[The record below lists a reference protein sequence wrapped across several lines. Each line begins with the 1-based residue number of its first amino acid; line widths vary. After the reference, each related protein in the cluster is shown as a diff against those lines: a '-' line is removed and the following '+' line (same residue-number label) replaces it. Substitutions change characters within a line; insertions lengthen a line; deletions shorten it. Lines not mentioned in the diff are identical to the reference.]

1 MLTKQETENYLQ
13 LILSQLDEANI
24 KYNVIDSTD
33 YKNRPIKLIDL
44 TNKLDPVS
52 DEIELILDPVDAT
65 LGNQDVIDEFQVA
78 TDSADEG
85 VAKQI
90 FNLLIKDSAINYNY
104 DDNYIFINVTDL
116 NSEENLAIR
125 LVKEIVAIYDYI
137 KIRQIV
143 TSNDKD

>member
-24 KYNVIDSTD
+24 KYNVTDSTD
-33 YKNRPIKLIDL
+33 CKNRPIKLIDL

-52 DEIELILDPVDAT
+52 DEIELILDPADAT

-90 FNLLIKDSAINYNY
+90 FKLLIKDSAINYNY
-104 DDNYIFINVTDL
+104 DDDYIFINVTDL
-116 NSEENLAIR
+116 NSEDNLAIR
-125 LVKEIVAIYDYI
+125 LIKEIVAIYDYI
-137 KIRQIV
+137 KVRQIV

>member
-13 LILSQLDEANI
+13 LILSQLDKANI
-24 KYNVIDSTD
+24 KYNVNDSTD

-44 TNKLDPVS
+44 TNELDSVS
-52 DEIELILDPVDAT
+52 DEIELILDPADAT

-78 TDSADEG
+78 TDSADKG
-85 VAKQI
+85 IAKQI
-90 FNLLIKDSAINYNY
+90 FKLLIKDGAINYNY
-104 DDNYIFINVTDL
+104 DDDYVFINVTDL

-125 LVKEIVAIYDYI
+125 LVKEIIAIYDYI
-137 KIRQIV
+137 RVRRIV

>member
-24 KYNVIDSTD
+24 KYNVTDSTD
-33 YKNRPIKLIDL
+33 CKNRPIKLIDL
-44 TNKLDPVS
+44 TNELDPVS
-52 DEIELILDPVDAT
+52 DEIELILDPADAT

-104 DDNYIFINVTDL
+104 DDDYIFINVTDL

>member
-13 LILSQLDEANI
+13 LILSQLDKANI
-24 KYNVIDSTD
+24 KYNVTDSTD
-33 YKNRPIKLIDL
+33 YKKRPIKLIDL
-44 TNKLDPVS
+44 TNELDPVS

-90 FNLLIKDSAINYNY
+90 FKLLIKDSAINYNY
-104 DDNYIFINVTDL
+104 DDDYIFINVTDL

-143 TSNDKD
+143 TNNDKD

>member
-1 MLTKQETENYLQ
+1 MLTKQATENYLQ

-24 KYNVIDSTD
+24 KYNVTDSTD
-33 YKNRPIKLIDL
+33 YKNRSIKLIDL
-44 TNKLDPVS
+44 TNKLDSVR
-52 DEIELILDPVDAT
+52 DEIELILDPADAT

-78 TDSADEG
+78 TDSVDEG

-90 FNLLIKDSAINYNY
+90 FKLLIKDSAINYNY
-104 DDNYIFINVTDL
+104 DDDYIFINVTDL
-116 NSEENLAIR
+116 NSEENLAVR

-137 KIRQIV
+137 KIRRIV

>member
-52 DEIELILDPVDAT
+52 DEIELILDPADAT

-143 TSNDKD
+143 TNNDKD

>member
-24 KYNVIDSTD
+24 KYNVTDSTD

-44 TNKLDPVS
+44 TNELDPVS
-52 DEIELILDPVDAT
+52 DEIELILDPADAT

-78 TDSADEG
+78 TDSVDKG

-104 DDNYIFINVTDL
+104 DDDYIFINVTDL

-137 KIRQIV
+137 RVRQIV

>member
-13 LILSQLDEANI
+13 LILSQLDKANI
-24 KYNVIDSTD
+24 KYNVTDSTD
-33 YKNRPIKLIDL
+33 YKNRSIKLIDL
-44 TNKLDPVS
+44 TNKLDSVR
-52 DEIELILDPVDAT
+52 DEIELILDPADAT

-78 TDSADEG
+78 TDSADES

-90 FNLLIKDSAINYNY
+90 FKLLIKDSAINYNY
-104 DDNYIFINVTDL
+104 DDDYIFINVTDL

-125 LVKEIVAIYDYI
+125 LIKEIVAIYDYI

>member
-52 DEIELILDPVDAT
+52 DEIELILDPADAT

-90 FNLLIKDSAINYNY
+90 FKLLIKDSAINYNY
-104 DDNYIFINVTDL
+104 DDDYIFINVTDL
-116 NSEENLAIR
+116 NSEDNLAIR
-125 LVKEIVAIYDYI
+125 LIKEIVAIYDYI
-137 KIRQIV
+137 KVRQIV

>member
-1 MLTKQETENYLQ
+1 MLTKQATENYLQ

-24 KYNVIDSTD
+24 KYNVTDSTD
-33 YKNRPIKLIDL
+33 YKNRSIKLIDL
-44 TNKLDPVS
+44 TNKLDSVR
-52 DEIELILDPVDAT
+52 DEIELILDPADAT

-104 DDNYIFINVTDL
+104 DDDYIFINVTDL

-137 KIRQIV
+137 KIRRIV

>member
-24 KYNVIDSTD
+24 KYNVTDSSD
-33 YKNRPIKLIDL
+33 HKNRPIKLIDL
-44 TNKLDPVS
+44 TNELDPVS
-52 DEIELILDPVDAT
+52 DEIELILDPADAT

-78 TDSADEG
+78 TDSADES

-90 FNLLIKDSAINYNY
+90 FKLLIKDSAINYNY
-104 DDNYIFINVTDL
+104 DDDYIFINVTDL

-125 LVKEIVAIYDYI
+125 LIKEIVAIYDYI

>member
-52 DEIELILDPVDAT
+52 DEIELILDPADAT

-104 DDNYIFINVTDL
+104 DDDYIFINVTDL

-137 KIRQIV
+137 KVRQIV

>member
-1 MLTKQETENYLQ
+1 MLTKQATKNYLQ

-24 KYNVIDSTD
+24 KYNVTDSTD
-33 YKNRPIKLIDL
+33 YKNRSIKLIDL
-44 TNKLDPVS
+44 TNKLDSVR
-52 DEIELILDPVDAT
+52 DEIELILDPADAT

-78 TDSADEG
+78 TDSVDEG

-90 FNLLIKDSAINYNY
+90 FKLLIKDSAINYNY
-104 DDNYIFINVTDL
+104 DDDYIFINVTDL
-116 NSEENLAIR
+116 NSEENLAVR

-137 KIRQIV
+137 RIRHIV

>member
-13 LILSQLDEANI
+13 LILSQLDKANI
-24 KYNVIDSTD
+24 KYSVTDSAD

-44 TNKLDPVS
+44 TNELDPVS
-52 DEIELILDPVDAT
+52 DEIELILDPADAT

-90 FNLLIKDSAINYNY
+90 FKLLIKDSAINYNY
-104 DDNYIFINVTDL
+104 DDDYIFINVTDL

-137 KIRQIV
+137 RVRQIV

>member
-1 MLTKQETENYLQ
+1 MLTKQATENYLQ
-13 LILSQLDEANI
+13 LILSQLDKANI
-24 KYNVIDSTD
+24 KYNVTDSTD

-44 TNKLDPVS
+44 TNELDPVS
-52 DEIELILDPVDAT
+52 DEIELVLDPADAT

-90 FNLLIKDSAINYNY
+90 FKLLIKDSAINYNY
-104 DDNYIFINVTDL
+104 DDDYMFINVTDL

-143 TSNDKD
+143 TNNDKD

>member
-13 LILSQLDEANI
+13 LILSQLDKANI
-24 KYNVIDSTD
+24 KYNVTDSTD
-33 YKNRPIKLIDL
+33 YKKRPIKLIDL
-44 TNKLDPVS
+44 TNELDPVS
-52 DEIELILDPVDAT
+52 DEIELVLDPADAT

-90 FNLLIKDSAINYNY
+90 FKLLIKDRAINYNY
-104 DDNYIFINVTDL
+104 DDDYIFINITDL

-137 KIRQIV
+137 RIRQIV

>member
-52 DEIELILDPVDAT
+52 DEIELILDPADAT

-90 FNLLIKDSAINYNY
+90 FKLLIKDSAINYNY
-104 DDNYIFINVTDL
+104 DDDYIFINVTDL

-143 TSNDKD
+143 TNNDKA

>member
-13 LILSQLDEANI
+13 LILSQLDKANI
-24 KYNVIDSTD
+24 KYNVTDSTD
-33 YKNRPIKLIDL
+33 YKKRSIKLIDL
-44 TNKLDPVS
+44 TNELDPVS
-52 DEIELILDPVDAT
+52 DEIELILDPADAT

-90 FNLLIKDSAINYNY
+90 FKLLIKDSAINYNY
-104 DDNYIFINVTDL
+104 DDDYIFINVTDL

-137 KIRQIV
+137 RVRQIV

>member
-24 KYNVIDSTD
+24 KYNVTDSTD

-44 TNKLDPVS
+44 TNELDPVS
-52 DEIELILDPVDAT
+52 DEIELILDPADAT

-78 TDSADEG
+78 TDSTDEG

-90 FNLLIKDSAINYNY
+90 FKLLIKDSAINYNY
-104 DDNYIFINVTDL
+104 DDDYIFINVTDL

-143 TSNDKD
+143 TNNDKA

>member
-44 TNKLDPVS
+44 TNELDSVS
-52 DEIELILDPVDAT
+52 DEIELILDPADAT

-78 TDSADEG
+78 TDSVDEG

-90 FNLLIKDSAINYNY
+90 FKLLIKDSAINYNY
-104 DDNYIFINVTDL
+104 DDDYIFINVTDL
-116 NSEENLAIR
+116 NSEDNLAIR
-125 LVKEIVAIYDYI
+125 LIKKIVAIYDYI

-143 TSNDKD
+143 TNNDKA

>member
-24 KYNVIDSTD
+24 KYNVTDSTD
-33 YKNRPIKLIDL
+33 CKNRPIKLIDL
-44 TNKLDPVS
+44 TNELDPVS
-52 DEIELILDPVDAT
+52 DEIELILDPADAT

-90 FNLLIKDSAINYNY
+90 FKLLIKDSAINYNY
-104 DDNYIFINVTDL
+104 DDDYIFINVTDL

-125 LVKEIVAIYDYI
+125 LIKEIVAIYDYI
-137 KIRQIV
+137 KVRQIV

>member
-13 LILSQLDEANI
+13 LILSQLDKANI
-24 KYNVIDSTD
+24 KYNVTDSTD
-33 YKNRPIKLIDL
+33 YKKRSIKLIDL
-44 TNKLDPVS
+44 TNELDSVS
-52 DEIELILDPVDAT
+52 DEIELILDPADAT

-90 FNLLIKDSAINYNY
+90 FKLLIKDSAINYNY
-104 DDNYIFINVTDL
+104 DDDYIFINVTDL
-116 NSEENLAIR
+116 NSEDNLAIR
-125 LVKEIVAIYDYI
+125 LIKEIVAIYDYI
-137 KIRQIV
+137 RVRQIV

>member
-24 KYNVIDSTD
+24 KYNVTDSTD
-33 YKNRPIKLIDL
+33 YKNRSIKLIDL
-44 TNKLDPVS
+44 TNKLDSVR
-52 DEIELILDPVDAT
+52 DEIELILDPADAT

-78 TDSADEG
+78 TDSVDEG

-90 FNLLIKDSAINYNY
+90 FKLLIKDSAINYNY
-104 DDNYIFINVTDL
+104 DDDYIFINVTDL

-137 KIRQIV
+137 KIRRIV

>member
-24 KYNVIDSTD
+24 KYNVTDSTD

-44 TNKLDPVS
+44 TNELDPVS
-52 DEIELILDPVDAT
+52 DEIELILDPADAT
-65 LGNQDVIDEFQVA
+65 LGNQDVIDEFQVT

-90 FNLLIKDSAINYNY
+90 FKLLIKDSAINYNY
-104 DDNYIFINVTDL
+104 DDDYIFINVTDL
-116 NSEENLAIR
+116 NSEDNLAIR
-125 LVKEIVAIYDYI
+125 LIKEIVAIYDYI
-137 KIRQIV
+137 KVRQIV

>member
-44 TNKLDPVS
+44 TNELDPVS

-90 FNLLIKDSAINYNY
+90 FKLLIKDSAINYNY
-104 DDNYIFINVTDL
+104 DDDYIFINVTDL
-116 NSEENLAIR
+116 NSEDNLAIR
-125 LVKEIVAIYDYI
+125 LIKEIVAIYDYI
-137 KIRQIV
+137 RVRQIV

>member
-1 MLTKQETENYLQ
+1 MLTKQATENYLQ

-24 KYNVIDSTD
+24 KYNVTDSTD
-33 YKNRPIKLIDL
+33 YKNRSIKLIDL
-44 TNKLDPVS
+44 TNKLDSVR
-52 DEIELILDPVDAT
+52 DEIELILDPADAT

-78 TDSADEG
+78 TDSVDEG

-90 FNLLIKDSAINYNY
+90 FKLLIKDSAINYNY
-104 DDNYIFINVTDL
+104 DDDYIFINVTDL
-116 NSEENLAIR
+116 NSEENLAVR

-137 KIRQIV
+137 RIRHIV

>member
-24 KYNVIDSTD
+24 KYNVTDSTD
-33 YKNRPIKLIDL
+33 CKNRPIKLIDL
-44 TNKLDPVS
+44 TNELDPVS
-52 DEIELILDPVDAT
+52 DEIELILDPADAI
-65 LGNQDVIDEFQVA
+65 LGNQDVIDEFQAA
-78 TDSADEG
+78 TDSADES

-90 FNLLIKDSAINYNY
+90 FKLLIKDSAINYNY
-104 DDNYIFINVTDL
+104 DDDYIFINVTDL

>member
-24 KYNVIDSTD
+24 KYNVTDSTD
-33 YKNRPIKLIDL
+33 YKNRSIKLIDL
-44 TNKLDPVS
+44 TNKLDSVR
-52 DEIELILDPVDAT
+52 DEIELILDPADAT

-78 TDSADEG
+78 TDSVDEG

-90 FNLLIKDSAINYNY
+90 FKLLIKDSAINYNY
-104 DDNYIFINVTDL
+104 DDDYIFINVTDL
-116 NSEENLAIR
+116 NSEENLAVR

-137 KIRQIV
+137 RVRQIV

>member
-24 KYNVIDSTD
+24 KYNVTDSTD

-44 TNKLDPVS
+44 TNELDPVS
-52 DEIELILDPVDAT
+52 DEIELILDPADAT

-104 DDNYIFINVTDL
+104 DDDYIFINVTDL

>member
-1 MLTKQETENYLQ
+1 MLTKQETEIYLQ

-24 KYNVIDSTD
+24 KYNVTDSTD

-44 TNKLDPVS
+44 TNELDPVS
-52 DEIELILDPVDAT
+52 DEIELILDPADAT

-90 FNLLIKDSAINYNY
+90 FKLLIKDSAINYNY
-104 DDNYIFINVTDL
+104 DDDYIFINVTDL
-116 NSEENLAIR
+116 NSEDNLAIR

-137 KIRQIV
+137 RVRQIV
-143 TSNDKD
+143 TSNDKA

>member
-24 KYNVIDSTD
+24 KYNVTDSTD
-33 YKNRPIKLIDL
+33 YKNRSIKLIDL
-44 TNKLDPVS
+44 TNKLDSVR
-52 DEIELILDPVDAT
+52 DEIELILDPADAT

-78 TDSADEG
+78 TDSVDEG

-90 FNLLIKDSAINYNY
+90 FKLLIKDSAINYNY
-104 DDNYIFINVTDL
+104 DDDYIFINVTDL
-116 NSEENLAIR
+116 NSEDNLAIR
-125 LVKEIVAIYDYI
+125 LIKEIVAIYDYI
-137 KIRQIV
+137 KIRRIV

>member
-90 FNLLIKDSAINYNY
+90 FKLLIKDSAINYNY
-104 DDNYIFINVTDL
+104 DDDYIFINVTDL
-116 NSEENLAIR
+116 NSEDNLAIR
-125 LVKEIVAIYDYI
+125 LIKEIVAIYDYI
-137 KIRQIV
+137 KVRQIV